1 MNKTIS
7 TNIIRA
13 IILFL
18 AQIIVFKQVTF
29 SLGGMA
35 FIHFLIYPLVILLM
49 PIRTPSPVLLLTAF
63 IFGLGLDMFYDSIG
77 IHAAALVFTAYF
89 RNLVIAFIEPIE
101 GYNVNDVPT
110 IKNMGIGW
118 FVTYTSILLLIH
130 IFLYFSIEAFSFVY
144 IFEIFLNSIFSFI
157 ISFIVII
164 VLQFLIRTKY

>member
-7 TNIIRA
+7 TNVIRA

-18 AQIIVFKQVTF
+18 AQIVVFKQITF

-35 FIHFLIYPLVILLM
+35 FIHFLIYPMVILLM
-49 PIRTPSPVLLLTAF
+49 PIKTPRPVLLVTAF

-101 GYNVNDVPT
+101 GYNMNDVPT

-118 FVTYTSILLLIH
+118 FVTYTSILLLFH
-130 IFLYFSIEAFSFVY
+130 IFVYFSIEAFSFVY

-164 VLQFLIRTKY
+164 ILQFLIRTKY

>member
-7 TNIIRA
+7 TNVIRA

-18 AQIIVFKQVTF
+18 AQIVVFKQITF

-35 FIHFLIYPLVILLM
+35 FIHFLIYPMVILLM
-49 PIRTPSPVLLLTAF
+49 PIKTPRPVLLLTAF
-63 IFGLGLDMFYDSIG
+63 AFGLGLDMFYDSIG

-89 RNLVIAFIEPIE
+89 RNLVIAFIEPVE
-101 GYNVNDVPT
+101 GYNMNDVPT
-110 IKNMGIGW
+110 IKNMGLGW
-118 FVTYTSILLLIH
+118 FVTYTSILLLFH
-130 IFLYFSIEAFSFVY
+130 IFVYFSIEAFSFVY

-164 VLQFLIRTKY
+164 ILQFLIRTKY

>member
-35 FIHFLIYPLVILLM
+35 FIHFLIYPMVILLM
-49 PIRTPSPVLLLTAF
+49 PIKTPRPVLLLTAF
-63 IFGLGLDMFYDSIG
+63 VFGLGLDMFYDSIG
-77 IHAAALVFTAYF
+77 IHAAALVFTAYV
-89 RNLVIAFIEPIE
+89 RNLVIAFFEPVE

-110 IKNMGIGW
+110 IKNMGIAW
-118 FVTYTSILLLIH
+118 FVTYTSILLLFH
-130 IFLYFSIEAFSFVY
+130 IFVYFSIEAFSFVY

-164 VLQFLIRTKY
+164 ILQFLIRTKY